1 MKPRRFSIERRILVV
16 SLITLVLMWVGGMGY
31 LYFELTH
38 EIDELAPHLFPGQDA
53 LEHTEELREALA
65 TTVFYP
71 LLAGLPVL
79 AAILLLLIYTGFR
92 PIRQLKQTIESQDPA
107 ALKPLPT
114 DQLPTELMP
123 MVNALNQ
130 LFARTS
136 DLVAREKRLTADAA
150 HELRTPLATIQ
161 VNAQGLQAMVSQ
173 DSDQAALLS
182 DLLAGCDRAKRAIDQ
197 MLELARLEHDFQTD
211 QAHSIHL
218 TELIR
223 QEIAALLPLAQQKS
237 IQVQLEA
244 PEDIMIDSREAL
256 IKTAL
261 SNLLSNAIK
270 FAPNR
275 GQVGV
280 ALAVDQAMA
289 IIRIEDSGPGLSP
302 DQIDRLGERFFRVDP
317 NAPGT
322 GLGWSI
328 VQQCVELLRGQ
339 IHVLP
344 KSNLGGLL
352 VELKLPL

>member
-1 MKPRRFSIERRILVV
+1 MKPPRFSIERRILVV
-16 SLITLVLMWVGGMGY
+16 GLITLILIWAGGMGY
-31 LYFELTH
+31 LYYELTH

-71 LLAGLPVL
+71 LLAGLPL
-79 AAILLLLIYTGFR
+79 LSAALLLVIYTGFR
-92 PIRQLKQTIESQDPA
+92 PIRQLKKTIETQDPA
-107 ALKPLPT
+107 ALK
-114 DQLPTELMP
+114 
-123 MVNALNQ
+123 Q

-161 VNAQGLQAMVSQ
+161 VNAQTLQGVTSLT
-173 DSDQAALLS
+173 SDQAALLN
-182 DLLAGCDRAKRAIDQ
+182 DLLAGCERAKRAIDQ
-197 MLELARLEHDFQTD
+197 MLELARLDHDFQTD
-211 QAHSIHL
+211 QVQPIHL
-218 TELIR
+218 TELVR
-223 QEIAALLPLAQQKS
+223 QEIAVLLPLAQQKF

-244 PEDIMIDSREAL
+244 PEAIMINRREAL

-261 SNLLSNAIK
+261 STLLSPAIT
-270 FAPNR
+270 FPPSR

-280 ALAVDQAMA
+280 TMTVNQAMA
-289 IIRIEDSGPGLSP
+289 IIRIEDSGAGLSP
-302 DQIDRLGERFFRVDP
+302 DQIQRLGERFFRVDP

-328 VQQCVELLRGQ
+328 VRQCVELLRGQ

-344 KSNLGGLL
+344 NASLGGLL